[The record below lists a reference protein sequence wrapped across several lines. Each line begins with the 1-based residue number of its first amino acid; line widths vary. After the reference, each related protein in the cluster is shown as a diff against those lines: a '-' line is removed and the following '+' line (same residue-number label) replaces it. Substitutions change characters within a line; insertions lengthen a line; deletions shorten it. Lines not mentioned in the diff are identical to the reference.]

1 MEQGAGRQEADDTR
15 VPDRAAVEGAL
26 RFVPLIETYYRRAH
40 AEMPAELRRLF
51 TDHHLTA
58 RHGAVLSQLVH
69 GQELGMGEL
78 SSRLGVGP
86 STVSELVGDL
96 SRVGLVVRREDPA
109 NRRRALVSLADEHRE
124 LMHAFV
130 ASRARTLLRAFDR
143 LSPEQREGFA
153 AGLEAWARELHGI

>member
-1 MEQGAGRQEADDTR
+1 MDQGAGREGADGTR
-15 VPDRAAVEGAL
+15 VSDRAMVEGTL

-40 AEMPAELRRLF
+40 AEMPAGLRRLF
-51 TDHHLTA
+51 ADHHLTA

-96 SRVGLVVRREDPA
+96 TRVGLVTRREDLA
-109 NRRRALVSLADEHRE
+109 NRRRALISLADEHRD
-124 LMHAFV
+124 LMRAFV